1 MNFISKIGFSVLIFS
16 GVFMTIQTVQAKNNS
31 PVSKDAVL
39 AACRH
44 TSGCSYDSNPTS
56 GETAGCSP
64 ITCFYCK
71 STTCVKKPGHARL
84 RDTLKNIIAGRS
96 AQNLVHSSGG
106 SGGFI
111 SPSKLLNNS
120 GRISIQ
126 K

>member
-1 MNFISKIGFSVLIFS
+1 MNFISKIRFSVSICTGLFA
-16 GVFMTIQTVQAKNNS
+16 TIETVQAKNTS

-64 ITCFYCK
+64 HACFYCK
-71 STTCVKKPGHARL
+71 STTCVQNVGHARG
-84 RDTLKNIIAGRS
+84 RNIRKDIIARRE
-96 AQNLVHSSGG
+96 AKNLVHNSGG
-106 SGGFI
+106 SPDFI
-111 SPSKLLNNS
+111 SLSKSLTNS
-120 GRISIQ
+120 GKISVQ